1 MPNTIQLSRFYHNR
15 VTEDFS
21 ISTSTD
27 HFPYSTGFSDHSD
40 LTQLIDLHNDD
51 YIHKYID
58 KTFSDRVYRAL
69 TTISNIYDEYPN
81 DKIAVMW
88 SGGIDSTI
96 LLYLTIK
103 VAKVRGHAS
112 PTTIFIESP
121 IYQNKKNQMEKW
133 GEEFGV
139 DIISTSNEGMIEY
152 AAETDI
158 SVGDSIPQ
166 SVVDNRI
173 SEIFCHSQK
182 DTEHSIPDFV
192 MDNTDRV
199 YCQLAK
205 SIPKNI
211 AIFEN
216 KIECVLN
223 GERWTD
229 MYVSISESDTRVINS
244 LQKYGYDKNHPTC
257 ISISAIPHFID
268 ADIWRLFWRAI
279 VPDILPKYPDNY
291 IPLKYTHLPNGISH
305 KDIPLETNYWKSFSE
320 EEVVMNPNMQL
331 SNYIGES
338 KNTNESDT
346 PHWDW
351 SLEIEHNTEINVS
364 QRDQDTLKKLRS
376 STVPI
381 QQ

>member
-1 MPNTIQLSRFYHNR
+1 MPNTTQLSRFYHNR
-15 VTEDFS
+15 VTEDLS

-27 HFPYSTGFSDHSD
+27 HFPYSTGFSNHSD

-69 TTISNIYDEYPN
+69 TTISDIYDEYPN

-103 VAKVRGHAS
+103 VAKVRGHTP

-121 IYQNKKNQMEKW
+121 IYQNKKNQMKKW

-139 DIISTSNEGMIEY
+139 DIISTANEGIIEY
-152 AAETDI
+152 VAETHI
-158 SVGDSIPQ
+158 NVGDSIPQ
-166 SVVDNRI
+166 SVVDDRI

-216 KIECVLN
+216 EIECVLN
-223 GERWTD
+223 GDRWTD

-244 LQKYGYDKNHPTC
+244 LQQYGYDKKHPTC

-291 IPLKYTHLPNGISH
+291 IPLKYTHLPNGISQ
-305 KDIPLETNYWKSFSE
+305 KDIPLERNYWKSFSE
-320 EEVVMNPNMQL
+320 EEIVMNPNIQL
-331 SNYIGES
+331 SNHIGES
-338 KNTNESDT
+338 KDRNESDT

-351 SLEIEHNTEINVS
+351 SLEIEDNTEINVS
-364 QRDQDTLKKLRS
+364 QRDQDTLRKLRS